1 MSDPKKNISRKKI
14 LQLLNSLYFYYINAD
29 FPRLKA
35 LFQATL
41 ILVMTFLRADEL
53 NETWFERIQ
62 NFIDFEKDQPPHAAP
77 LNDEEK
83 LQ

>member
-1 MSDPKKNISRKKI
+1 
-14 LQLLNSLYFYYINAD
+14 
-29 FPRLKA
+29 
-35 LFQATL
+35 
-41 ILVMTFLRADEL
+41 MTFLRADEL